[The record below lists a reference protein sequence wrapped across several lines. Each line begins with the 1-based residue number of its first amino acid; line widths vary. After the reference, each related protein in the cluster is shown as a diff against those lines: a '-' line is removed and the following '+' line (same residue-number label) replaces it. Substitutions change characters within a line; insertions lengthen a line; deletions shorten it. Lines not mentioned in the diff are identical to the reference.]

1 LFEVEYPIPKH
12 MAWAKRCMEKDNVS
26 KTLPDEKKA
35 LGFD

>member
-1 LFEVEYPIPKH
+1 MDLT
-12 MAWAKRCMEKDNVS
+12 KRCMEKDNVS